1 MLLDVLE
8 VVAPVKHIG
17 KLRDFIEMKLPPG
30 FPVKV
35 DIPILPTITARVI
48 KDANI
53 FVFYFLFFK
62 YSFQVS
68 FQDFEFRD
76 NIPDSL
82 FQVPKDYSEN
92 PAR

>member
-48 KDANI
+48 QDNYI
-53 FVFYFLFFK
+53 FISFFQIIIFKTILFSGIF
-62 YSFQVS
+62 SR
-68 FQDFEFRD
+68 FR
-76 NIPDSL
+76 
-82 FQVPKDYSEN
+82 VP
-92 PAR
+92 

>member
-48 KDANI
+48 QDAYL
-53 FVFYFLFFK
+53 FVFNFQIYIFKIFFF
-62 YSFQVS
+62 SGIFS
-68 FQDFEFRD
+68 RFR
-76 NIPDSL
+76 
-82 FQVPKDYSEN
+82 VP
-92 PAR
+92 